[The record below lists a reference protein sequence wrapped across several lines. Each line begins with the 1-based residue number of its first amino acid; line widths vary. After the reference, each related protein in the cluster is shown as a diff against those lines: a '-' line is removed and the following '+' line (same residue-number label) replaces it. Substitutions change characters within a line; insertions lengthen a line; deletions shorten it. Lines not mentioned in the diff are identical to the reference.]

1 MRRRLVSSCLWFHD
15 HHPLQTQ
22 YSSVRRRLP
31 HHGRCSCFIS
41 SSSSH
46 SKSSHS
52 STFQQQQQ
60 HPPENTTIIQVE
72 RVDMVGLNNSPM
84 KQQEVE
90 NNPSNRPPA
99 LLVLTHAHD
108 VSDAVL
114 RRQLHLHNHTN
125 SDIPTVA
132 VELTRSLTASSLD
145 GFYMILSEYLLLHK
159 DLPRSF
165 CLTGL
170 PKSGKSSLALLAA
183 RRRRLAVKRPG
194 GSKNKFDYS
203 LMLPQPN
210 VTWQAYQM
218 EAESKLPDM
227 RPMTIWD
234 PPSTTEIDSDTVY
247 DEPLRTILRAAGC
260 LPALP
265 TTKRNSNNDE
275 DSINDEME
283 ILQIL
288 LDAIHRHAQVS
299 SATTREN
306 HPFPGSTKRAVDN
319 ITTASDFWDHIIRQQ
334 QQQRTHNDRKNKS
347 AITTLPQLIRACRE
361 GRYGPLLFGDHD
373 DDDEAG
379 MDTTIRPDHD
389 LCTIHRGKAVVACN
403 AAALAL
409 LNRATSANKA
419 QSTSTTSSK
428 KGQRGKIKG
437 QKHDSNHTTTDTPAA
452 AAAVTTE
459 TSAAVLEPPGRP
471 VPPPFEPSSEE
482 TVRPATKT
490 KEKDTMDELPVI
502 RFPLHR
508 RSFSCMVC
516 AGFVK
521 RGPDQLVYGCGHTK
535 ILSRRYE
542 QIIAYFSRMTEAF
555 GETRRIQYLMKDSLA
570 CTLMRKHKLR
580 SRAAA
585 YKKFHGIREFPMPNR
600 LRPIFLR
607 SDKPIPFVPICSR
620 LGNSG
625 KLSCY
630 DTYAAK
636 LLDTIPNYEARVNVL
651 AMEQEQLLDDLQDND
666 DSDDD

>member
-1 MRRRLVSSCLWFHD
+1 MRRRLVSPWWFQD
-15 HHPLQTQ
+15 HHALQT

-31 HHGRCSCFIS
+31 HHCGCSCFS
-41 SSSSH
+41 SNSRN
-46 SKSSHS
+46 S

-72 RVDMVGLNNSPM
+72 RVDMVGLNNNPM

-90 NNPSNRPPA
+90 NSPSQQRSPA
-99 LLVLTHAHD
+99 LLILTHAHD

-145 GFYMILSEYLLLHK
+145 GFYMILSEFLLLHK

-234 PPSTTEIDSDTVY
+234 PPSTTEIDDTDLLY

-260 LPALP
+260 LPTLS
-265 TTKRNSNNDE
+265 TKRNSNNDDE
-275 DSINDEME
+275 DSNIDEME
-283 ILQIL
+283 LLQIL

-299 SATTREN
+299 SATTRES

-319 ITTASDFWDHIIRQQ
+319 ITTASDFWDFIIIQ
-334 QQQRTHNDRKNKS
+334 QQQRNQNDRKNKS
-347 AITTLPQLIRACRE
+347 AIATLPQLIRACRE
-361 GRYGPLLFGDHD
+361 GRYGPLLFGND
-373 DDDEAG
+373 DDNDDEAV
-379 MDTTIRPDHD
+379 MDKTITPDD
-389 LCTIHRGKAVVACN
+389 DPSTIIIHRGKAVVACN

-409 LNRATSANKA
+409 LNRATFANKA

-437 QKHDSNHTTTDTPAA
+437 KKQDSNTTTDTPAA
-452 AAAVTTE
+452 AAAATTAA
-459 TSAAVLEPPGRP
+459 SAVVLEPPGRP
-471 VPPPFEPSSEE
+471 VPPPFEPLLAEE
-482 TVRPATKT
+482 TVLQPATKT